1 MKKIYNKLVRD
12 KIPQIIQNKG
22 GVAQTVVLSEEDY
35 LKELNI
41 KLQEEVKEY
50 LESGEVEEI
59 ADILEVLLA
68 LAKQKGLSYNELE
81 EIRGQKAKK
90 RGAFND
96 KIFLI
101 SVEE

>member
-1 MKKIYNKLVRD
+1 VKKIYNKLVRD

-22 GVAQTVVLSEEDY
+22 GIAQTVVLSEEDY

-81 EIRGQKAKK
+81 EIRDQKAKK

>member
-22 GVAQTVVLSEEDY
+22 GIAQTVVLSEEDY

-81 EIRGQKAKK
+81 EIRDQKAKK